1 MHRGPENFKMCSK
14 INKELFE
21 YFEFDENN
29 NFKLIT
35 NWSSNSSQEIEKFK
49 KLPTPKNK
57 TLISLSS
64 SSESI

>member
-21 YFEFDENN
+21 YFEFDENH

-35 NWSSNSSQEIEKFK
+35 NWSSNSSQEEEKF
-49 KLPTPKNK
+49 
-57 TLISLSS
+57 
-64 SSESI
+64 